1 MSATPTP
8 PLPTIIIWNDDL
20 EPHNPVDFADW
31 PTKFKTCGE
40 DDSMRY
46 DPGQKRAAK
55 FPSSAWQ
62 AKPEEDVVVSAF
74 IKIIEYRC
82 PKDHVI
88 SIGDSFT
95 FHGLE
100 NLVTTDNMGSGVR
113 ETYASACKRYTK
125 GKEVAAAALDMD
137 QPSSFHSSQVSVL
150 DCHRAAFRSTGDKV
164 AGQRLLD
171 KLTAVPMRADLFV
184 NGSVYNREPV
194 PLRPFRCVFLGEAKP
209 PTGSMRTQIAY
220 LVQALKY
227 AVIGRDMLGTV
238 HVLLMVGMGFRRIVC
253 DRTNDDVY
261 VDIGTKAG
269 GEVIEVEEMSL
280 IELLWYGHV
289 QGAPPQMPTVASAS
303 AGLASTSQAPVPA
316 TADAAKSRGVGQ
328 VKAIPKAKAKNKP
341 YSRPPPN
348 KANKI
353 KNPSPLADKLFYH
366 LSKPDP
372 SSPRPR
378 SDADARHALISFL
391 DHMGQTHFD
400 ILGNV
405 DETPESPLRGLT
417 GRWARVRDVK
427 LEQLGSAAITIKACW
442 SDLPVGDTETTSSQ
456 NLEGSDAKDDDGGD
470 IGSNDDDEDD
480 DHGPEGE
487 GEGGN
492 NDEEDDDG
500 SRRTPRSPPVDGL
513 PPIGTGF
520 ADPNERSGNED
531 EKQYQYPSTGDDM
544 FWDTLG
550 VSAFKREQEE
560 RDRERL
566 ERRRAWLEQYEP
578 FTRVRS

>member
-1 MSATPTP
+1 MSATTPP
-8 PLPTIIIWNDDL
+8 PLPTIIWDDDL

-46 DPGQKRAAK
+46 DPDQKRAAK

-62 AKPEEDVVVSAF
+62 AKPEEDIVVSAF

-82 PKDHVI
+82 PEDHAI

-100 NLVTTDNMGSGVR
+100 NLVITDSMGSGPR

-150 DCHRAAFRSTGDKV
+150 DCDRAAFRSMGDKV
-164 AGQRLLD
+164 AGQKLID
-171 KLTAVPMRADLFV
+171 KLTAVPLRADLFV
-184 NGSVYNREPV
+184 NGSVYNREPL
-194 PLRPFRCVFLGEAKP
+194 PSRSFRCVFLGEAKP
-209 PTGSMRTQIAY
+209 PTGSMRTQIAH
-220 LVQALKY
+220 LTQALKY
-227 AVIGRDMLGTV
+227 AVIGRDMLGTA
-238 HVLLMVGMGFRRIVC
+238 HVLLMVGMAFRRIVC
-253 DRTNDDVY
+253 DRTNNDIY
-261 VDIGTKAG
+261 VDIGMKAG

-280 IELLWYGHV
+280 IELLWCGHV
-289 QGAPPQMPTVASAS
+289 QGAPPQMPTVASA
-303 AGLASTSQAPVPA
+303 GLASTGQAPVPA
-316 TADAAKSRGVGQ
+316 TADAAKSRGISQ
-328 VKAIPKAKAKNKP
+328 VKALPKAKAKTKP
-341 YSRPPPN
+341 YLRTPLPT
-348 KANKI
+348 KAK
-353 KNPSPLADKLFYH
+353 KTKKPSPLADKLFYH

-378 SDADARHALISFL
+378 SDTDARHALISFL

-400 ILGNV
+400 ILRDVNKNP
-405 DETPESPLRGLT
+405 ETPLRGLT

-427 LEQLGSAAITIKACW
+427 LEQLGSAAVTIKACW

-456 NLEGSDAKDDDGGD
+456 DLEGNDADDNDGGVG
-470 IGSNDDDEDD
+470 GSNDDDDN
-480 DHGPEGE
+480 GPEGN
-487 GEGGN
+487 GEGGDN
-492 NDEEDDDG
+492 GEEDDDG
-500 SRRTPRSPPVDGL
+500 PRRTPRSPPVDGL
-513 PPIGTGF
+513 PPIKTSS

-531 EKQYQYPSTGDDM
+531 EKRYQYPSTGDDM

-560 RDRERL
+560 RDRKRQ

-578 FTRVRS
+578 FTRVLS

>member
-1 MSATPTP
+1 MSATTTP
-8 PLPTIIIWNDDL
+8 PLPTIIWNDDL

-31 PTKFKTCGE
+31 PTKFKTCGD

-74 IKIIEYRC
+74 IKIIECRC
-82 PKDHVI
+82 PEDHAI
-88 SIGDSFT
+88 SLGDSFT

-100 NLVTTDNMGSGVR
+100 NLVTTDNMGSGSR

-125 GKEVAAAALDMD
+125 GLEVAAAALDMD

-150 DCHRAAFRSTGDKV
+150 DCDRAAFRSMGDKV

-171 KLTAVPMRADLFV
+171 KLTAVPLRADLFG
-184 NGSVYNREPV
+184 NGSVYNREPL
-194 PLRPFRCVFLGEAKP
+194 PSRPFRCVFLGEAKP

-220 LVQALKY
+220 LIQALKY
-227 AVIGRDMLGTV
+227 AAIGRDMLGTV
-238 HVLLMVGMGFRRIVC
+238 HVLLMVGMAFRRIVC
-253 DRTNDDVY
+253 DRTNNDIY

-269 GEVIEVEEMSL
+269 GEMIEVEEMSL
-280 IELLWYGHV
+280 IKLLWYGYV
-289 QGAPPQMPTVASAS
+289 EGAPPQMPTVAS

-316 TADAAKSRGVGQ
+316 TADAAKSRGISQ
-328 VKAIPKAKAKNKP
+328 VKALPKAKAKIKP
-341 YSRPPPN
+341 YSRPPPPT
-348 KANKI
+348 KAKKT
-353 KNPSPLADKLFYH
+353 KNPSPLADKLFYR

-378 SDADARHALISFL
+378 SDTDARHALISFL

-400 ILGNV
+400 ILRDVN
-405 DETPESPLRGLT
+405 ETPESPLRGLT
-417 GRWARVRDVK
+417 GKWAKVCDVK
-427 LEQLGSAAITIKACW
+427 LEQLGSAAVTIKACW
-442 SDLPVGDTETTSSQ
+442 SDLPTGDTETTSSQ
-456 NLEGSDAKDDDGGD
+456 KLEGNYADGDDGAD
-470 IGSNDDDEDD
+470 IDSNDDDDDD
-480 DHGPEGE
+480 DHGSEGE

-492 NDEEDDDG
+492 HGEEDDDG

-513 PPIGTGF
+513 PPIGTSS

-531 EKQYQYPSTGDDM
+531 EKQYPSTGDAM